1 MLKRCLWLS
10 ALIAGWLMITACSSA
25 HNTTP
30 RYVPPGERTP
40 LTADHQWPKNS
51 FLVLGYH
58 DVEDGAADQRYL
70 SVRTSALSDQMA
82 WLRDNG
88 YQPISVQQILD
99 AHDGK
104 IVLPEK
110 AVLLTFDEG
119 YSSFYT
125 RVWPLLKAY
134 NWPALWAPVG
144 SWVDAP
150 ANKKVDFGGL
160 MTARDKF
167 ATWKMV
173 EEMGKSPLVEVGAH
187 TWNSHFGAEANPQGS
202 KEPAVANR
210 LYDKKTGTYET
221 DEQYTR
227 RINTDISLITNKIKS
242 VTGKSP
248 RAWVWPYGAANGT
261 TLNLAKEHGY
271 KMAFTLNEGLANAA
285 FLDDI
290 PRVLISDNPSL
301 KRFAS
306 QVAQVREPQ
315 TMRVMHV
322 DLDYVYDKDPAQ
334 QKRNI
339 DKLIQRVYDMRI
351 SHVFLQAYADPKGDG
366 NIREVYFPN
375 RWLPMR
381 ADLFNYI
388 SWQLQTRAGVTVY
401 AWMPVLAFDLDAS
414 IPRVT
419 AWDPKTGRTAINH
432 ENYVRLSPWSSE
444 ARQRITEIY
453 EDLAKHASFKG
464 ILFHDDAFLTDF
476 EDASPEALA
485 AYRAA
490 GLPGSI
496 EQIRNNP
503 QAFERW
509 TRLKSKMLID
519 FTKQLTQ
526 SVRNI
531 RGPQVQ
537 TARNIYAMPVL
548 EPESEAWFA
557 QNLNDFLNTYD
568 WTAPMAM
575 PFMEQIPAND
585 ANAWLDRLVNAVA
598 QNPGALD
605 KTVFELQAR
614 DWRKSGD
621 QAEIS
626 GKQIAEWMRQLKL
639 SGAGNYGYYPDDF
652 ISDKPE
658 MSEIRSTFSS
668 YWYPQK

>member
-1 MLKRCLWLS
+1 
-10 ALIAGWLMITACSSA
+10 
-25 HNTTP
+25 
-30 RYVPPGERTP
+30 
-40 LTADHQWPKNS
+40 
-51 FLVLGYH
+51 
-58 DVEDGAADQRYL
+58 
-70 SVRTSALSDQMA
+70 MA

-110 AVLLTFDEG
+110 AVLLTFDDG

-351 SHVFLQAYADPKGDG
+351 SHVFLQAYAD
-366 NIREVYFPN
+366 
-375 RWLPMR
+375 
-381 ADLFNYI
+381 
-388 SWQLQTRAGVTVY
+388 
-401 AWMPVLAFDLDAS
+401 
-414 IPRVT
+414 
-419 AWDPKTGRTAINH
+419 
-432 ENYVRLSPWSSE
+432 
-444 ARQRITEIY
+444 
-453 EDLAKHASFKG
+453 
-464 ILFHDDAFLTDF
+464 
-476 EDASPEALA
+476 
-485 AYRAA
+485 
-490 GLPGSI
+490 
-496 EQIRNNP
+496 
-503 QAFERW
+503 
-509 TRLKSKMLID
+509 
-519 FTKQLTQ
+519 TQ
-526 SVRNI
+526 SSR
-531 RGPQVQ
+531 
-537 TARNIYAMPVL
+537 
-548 EPESEAWFA
+548 
-557 QNLNDFLNTYD
+557 
-568 WTAPMAM
+568 
-575 PFMEQIPAND
+575 PAC
-585 ANAWLDRLVNAVA
+585 R
-598 QNPGALD
+598 
-605 KTVFELQAR
+605 
-614 DWRKSGD
+614 
-621 QAEIS
+621 
-626 GKQIAEWMRQLKL
+626 
-639 SGAGNYGYYPDDF
+639 
-652 ISDKPE
+652 
-658 MSEIRSTFSS
+658 
-668 YWYPQK
+668 

>member
-30 RYVPPGERTP
+30 RYVPPAERTP
-40 LTADHQWPKNS
+40 LTADHPWPKNS

-88 YQPISVQQILD
+88 YNPISVQQILD

-110 AVLLTFDEG
+110 AVLLTFDDG

-173 EEMGKSPLVEVGAH
+173 EEMGKSPLVEIGAH
-187 TWNSHFGAEANPQGS
+187 TWASHFGGDANPQGS

-248 RAWVWPYGAANGT
+248 RAWVWPYGAASGT
-261 TLNLAKEHGY
+261 TLNLTKEHGY

-322 DLDYVYDKDPAQ
+322 DLDYVYDKDPTQ

-366 NIREVYFPN
+366 NIRELYFPN

-432 ENYVRLSPWSSE
+432 ENYVRLSPWSGE

-496 EQIRNNP
+496 EQIRSNP
-503 QAFERW
+503 QTFERW

-575 PFMEQIPAND
+575 PYMEQIPAND

-598 QNPGALD
+598 QTPGALD

-621 QAEIS
+621 EAEIS